1 MTTVE
6 EAVDFVPVDTSD
18 IDRWLGVPVAV
29 PQQKDPF
36 STLDIRRYAEAVQNV
51 NRLHYDDA
59 YAEGSRFGRIVAP
72 QSYFGGGSG
81 TGARPAVQGRIA
93 GSHMLFGGDEF
104 WFYGPRVYP
113 EDLLRQDAMAFDY
126 RVTNT
131 SFAGPTVFSRGDT
144 TYVNQNGEFVAKQ
157 RSTAIR
163 YLVENAKRLSSLS
176 NLVDEP
182 AWSDQ
187 DLEGFQEL
195 QEAYIDSII
204 ALGHEKRLFA
214 SVKVGDT
221 LPTEVIGPHTIQS
234 FTSEKRAGVT
244 EAWGSAWT
252 PVDLDHTV
260 DVGFTSSMSRDQQ
273 RVDKNPILG
282 NGLLYGGARGH
293 TQPRYAQE
301 IGMPRGYGYG
311 ATMGAWCTDYL
322 SNWGGEWSFVR
333 HARTRYTSP
342 ALTGDVTLITGEVT
356 ETFLRDCSGKPT
368 ARVKYEMTARQT
380 GAVMASGVAEI
391 ELPEE

>member
-1 MTTVE
+1 MTTSAE
-6 EAVDFVPVDTSD
+6 SVDFVPVDTSD
-18 IDRWLGVPVAV
+18 LDRWLGVPVAV

-59 YAEGSRFGRIVAP
+59 YAVDSRFEGIVAP

-93 GSHMLFGGDEF
+93 ESHMLFGGDEF

-113 EDLLRQDAMAFDY
+113 GDLLRQDAMAFDY
-126 RVTNT
+126 RVTDT
-131 SFAGPTVFSRGDT
+131 SFAGPTVFARGDT
-144 TYVNQNGEFVAKQ
+144 TYVNQRGEFVAKQ
-157 RSTAIR
+157 RSTSIR
-163 YLVENAKRLSSLS
+163 YLVENARKVRVLSD
-176 NLVDEP
+176 LVDEP
-182 AWSDQ
+182 QWSDQ
-187 DLEGFQEL
+187 DIEGFQEM
-195 QEAYIDSII
+195 QEAYIDSIL

-214 SVKVGDT
+214 SVSIGDK
-221 LPTEVIGPHTIQS
+221 LPPEVIGPHTIQS

-244 EAWGSAWT
+244 EVWGSAWV
-252 PVDLDHTV
+252 PVDLDRTQ
-260 DVGFTSSMSRDQQ
+260 DVGFVSNMAHRQQ
-273 RVDKNPILG
+273 ADKNPIFA

-293 TQPRYAQE
+293 TQPKYAQE

-342 ALTGDVTLITGEVT
+342 ALTGDVTIITGEVID
-356 ETFLRDCSGKPT
+356 TFIRACSGKPT
-368 ARVKYEMTARQT
+368 VRVKYEMTARQT
-380 GAVMASGVAEI
+380 GSVMASGIAEI
-391 ELPEE
+391 ELPAE

>member
-6 EAVDFVPVDTSD
+6 EAIDWAPIDTSD

-51 NRLHYDDA
+51 SRLHYDDV
-59 YAEGSRFGRIVAP
+59 YAEASRFGGIVAP

-104 WFYGPRVYP
+104 WFYGPHVYP
-113 EDLLRQDAMAFDY
+113 GDLLRQDAMAFDY

-144 TYVNQNGEFVAKQ
+144 TYVNQKGEFVAKQ

-163 YLVENAKRLSSLS
+163 YLVENAKKVSSLAS
-176 NLVDEP
+176 LVDEP
-182 AWSDQ
+182 EWSDEE
-187 DLEGFQEL
+187 LEGFQNL

-214 SVKVGDT
+214 SVNVGDT

-244 EAWGSAWT
+244 EAWGSSWV
-252 PVDLDHTV
+252 PVDLDRTE
-260 DVGFTSSMSRDQQ
+260 DVGFVSSMSHQQ
-273 RVDKNPILG
+273 RADKNPILA

-342 ALTGDVTLITGEVT
+342 ALTGDVTFITGEVT
-356 ETFLRDCSGKPT
+356 ETFVRPHSGKPT
-368 ARVKYEMTARQT
+368 VRVKYDMTARQT